1 MNRRLFFMP
10 RSSSTGKEIRNSLNF
25 KNLKFVT
32 FALAAAAID
41 LLLAGCFNF
50 LDILNF
56 VSKKF
61 KASYFLD
68 LTPSYLFYLLSLS
81 LYLSISIYEFDT
93 TWLSSLDLVFNFTHT
108 LWVFY
113 GMHFT
118 QLNPHLTSIFYF
130 YFLSLATFR
139 SLFCLSLCLTVPLNH
154 LSLTIFSICAFGRS
168 TF

>member
-1 MNRRLFFMP
+1 MP

-81 LYLSISIYEFDT
+81 LYLSIS
-93 TWLSSLDLVFNFTHT
+93 LT
-108 LWVFY
+108 LPAYHPCPV
-113 GMHFT
+113 
-118 QLNPHLTSIFYF
+118 
-130 YFLSLATFR
+130 
-139 SLFCLSLCLTVPLNH
+139 
-154 LSLTIFSICAFGRS
+154 
-168 TF
+168 